1 MKKRLFVIT
10 AIGLCIILFF
20 VGVAGAMDTK
30 KEMDM
35 NKIRDSL
42 EKRFLPM
49 MDNRDFSGAVYAV
62 YKGSVVF
69 DGGRGEATDDATVT
83 TDNAFGV
90 ASVSKQFTAASIM
103 QLYDQGKI
111 DLNDKLSKYFPDYKY
126 GDKITVEQLLYQRSG
141 IPDFSVEN
149 VDNMVDVVTFGD
161 EYERFVISDKA
172 SQKENR
178 DRIREYFLSKDLLF
192 EPGEMYDYSDSN
204 FSLLAEIVSQVTG
217 MEYHDYVRKN
227 IFKPLG
233 MSHSAFI
240 DDYDDSINAT
250 IAAPDLSEFGR
261 NYFEVKGLEYGCGD
275 VLTTP
280 KDLYRWYKGLANG
293 QVVKKETF
301 EKMIQNYS
309 DEDEMGYGYGLMV
322 SDEGDS
328 KVAFHYGYI
337 PSYYSSIF
345 YIPEHDFF
353 MAVIANRYGNESNGD
368 PHELAADMMKHA
380 GLVLGV
386 RVKDIE

>member
-20 VGVAGAMDTK
+20 VSVAGAMDTK

-126 GDKITVEQLLYQRSG
+126 GDQITVEQLLYQRSG
-141 IPDFSVEN
+141 IPDFAVEN
-149 VDNMVDVVTFGD
+149 IDNMVDVVTFGD

-178 DRIREYFLSKDLLF
+178 DRIRNYFLSKDLIF

-261 NYFEVKGLEYGCGD
+261 NYFEIKGLEYGCGD

-353 MAVIANRYGNESNGD
+353 MVVIANRYGNDLNGD

-380 GLVLGV
+380 GRVLGV

>member
-20 VGVAGAMDTK
+20 VSVAGAMDTK

-69 DGGRGEATDDATVT
+69 DGGRGETTDDATVT

-126 GDKITVEQLLYQRSG
+126 GDQITVEQLLYQRSG
-141 IPDFSVEN
+141 IPDFAVEN
-149 VDNMVDVVTFGD
+149 IDNMVDVVTFGD

-178 DRIREYFLSKDLLF
+178 DRIR
-192 EPGEMYDYSDSN
+192 
-204 FSLLAEIVSQVTG
+204 
-217 MEYHDYVRKN
+217 
-227 IFKPLG
+227 
-233 MSHSAFI
+233 
-240 DDYDDSINAT
+240 
-250 IAAPDLSEFGR
+250 
-261 NYFEVKGLEYGCGD
+261 NYF
-275 VLTTP
+275 
-280 KDLYRWYKGLANG
+280 R
-293 QVVKKETF
+293 
-301 EKMIQNYS
+301 
-309 DEDEMGYGYGLMV
+309 
-322 SDEGDS
+322 
-328 KVAFHYGYI
+328 
-337 PSYYSSIF
+337 
-345 YIPEHDFF
+345 
-353 MAVIANRYGNESNGD
+353 
-368 PHELAADMMKHA
+368 
-380 GLVLGV
+380 
-386 RVKDIE
+386 